1 MMLLNKYGITTV
13 RMFFSP
19 IVFGFISLWGGFIFG
34 SPPHTGSDAFTRR
47 ELIMGSMQR
56 KQRETIVLDMEL
68 GKVKA

>member
-1 MMLLNKYGITTV
+1 MLLNKYGITTV

-19 IVFGFISLWGGFIFG
+19 IVFGFTNLWGAFIFG
-34 SPPHTGSDAFTRR
+34 SPPHTGSDAVTRS

-56 KQRETIVLDMEL
+56 KQRETRVLDMEL